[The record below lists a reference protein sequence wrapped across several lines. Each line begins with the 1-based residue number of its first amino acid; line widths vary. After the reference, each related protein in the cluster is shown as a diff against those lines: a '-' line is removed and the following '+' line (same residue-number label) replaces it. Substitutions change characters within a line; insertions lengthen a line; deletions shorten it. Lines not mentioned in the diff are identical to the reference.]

1 VTYVLGIDG
10 GGSKTFAMIAN
21 EEGRILGFGR
31 DGGSNHQVVGLSRAV
46 EVIEHAAYA
55 AMESAGVDPEEI
67 AVASCCLA
75 GADRPDEIALLREA
89 LVEAFG
95 PSHRVEVRNDM
106 QAALRAG
113 TRRHWG
119 VVVAC
124 GSGFNAAGRAPDGQ
138 EWAFPARGWMTG
150 DRYSGRAI
158 AREMIQLSI
167 RAHDGRGSP
176 TMLTELILDAL
187 GQPSPDELML
197 ALCDQRIG
205 ERDLLGL
212 VPLVF
217 EAAVQ
222 GDRVSQDLITRVG
235 EELGISAAAVIKRLG
250 LQALPVEVVLAGSVF
265 RGKGPLLI
273 DTVQQVIHRTAP
285 AATLVRLAFEPV
297 VGAVLLGL
305 ESVGMV
311 ADDTVYSALRATM
324 PDILHTGRAGYLP
337 D

>member
-1 VTYVLGIDG
+1 VTHVLGVDG

-31 DGGSNHQVVGLSRAV
+31 DGGSNHQIVGLSRAV
-46 EVIEHAAYA
+46 ETIEHASYA
-55 AMESAGVDPEEI
+55 AMESAGIGPEEF

-75 GADRPDEIALLREA
+75 GADRPDEVVLLREA

-95 PSHRVEVRNDM
+95 PSHRVEVRNDT

-113 TRRHWG
+113 TRKVWG

-150 DRYSGRAI
+150 DRYSGKEI
-158 AREMIQLSI
+158 AKEMIQLSM

-176 TMLTELILDAL
+176 TMLTELVLEVL
-187 GQPSPDELML
+187 GQPSPDELMV

-205 ERDLLGL
+205 QRDLLGL

-235 EELGISAAAVIKRLG
+235 EELGISATAVIKRLG

-265 RGKGPLLI
+265 KGKGPLLI
-273 DTVQQVIHRTAP
+273 DTVQQIVHRTAP
-285 AATLVRLAFEPV
+285 AATLVRLTFEPV

-305 ESVGMV
+305 ESVGIAV
-311 ADDTVYSALRATM
+311 DDATYSALQATM
-324 PDILHTGRAGYLP
+324 PDILHTGHRR
-337 D
+337 